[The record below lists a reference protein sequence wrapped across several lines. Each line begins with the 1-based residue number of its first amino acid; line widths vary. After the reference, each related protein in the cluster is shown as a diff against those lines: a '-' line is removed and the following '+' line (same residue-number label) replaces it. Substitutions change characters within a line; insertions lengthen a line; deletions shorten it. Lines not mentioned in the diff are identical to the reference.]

1 MVRGAAPMPDRSIGT
16 VVGGKVT
23 VLVVP
28 SGFLMTVLAY
38 LLATVML
45 NCTLPWNALSGWASS
60 PVAITPVV

>member
-1 MVRGAAPMPDRSIGT
+1 MVRGAEPMPDRSMGT
-16 VVGGKVT
+16 VVGGVVT

-28 SGFLMTVLAY
+28 SGFLMVVVAY

-45 NCTLPWNALSGWASS
+45 NCTLPWNADRGWASS